1 MKVLVCTESEILGAV
16 AVHALTAEGHGVIAD
31 TRPDAFGPEV
41 QAAEALLVSPS
52 LAKTA
57 IRLLR
62 ERGFEGRAILF
73 SDDESE
79 VLLPQVGPLGADGA
93 LTASPIEGFGDRFM
107 EALKQRRRVLIVDDS
122 EMAAELLGA
131 ELEPKGF
138 EILYAPG
145 AEEATRL
152 ILDKATRPDLVLLDI
167 NMPNV
172 DGKQYCRFLKQNH
185 LFRGIKVVLCSG
197 QERAEVEAAAAECGA
212 DGFILKDEFLGDWLS
227 KQVG

>member
-16 AVHALTAEGHGVIAD
+16 AAHALDAEGHGVLAEA
-31 TRPDAFGPEV
+31 RPEAFGPEV
-41 QAAEALLVSPS
+41 AAAEALLVSPA

-62 ERGFEGRAILF
+62 DRGFEGRALLF
-73 SDDESE
+73 SDDEQEALSA
-79 VLLPQVGPLGADGA
+79 QVGPLGADGA
-93 LTASPIEGFGDRFM
+93 LTASPIEGFGARFV

-122 EMAAELLGA
+122 AMAAELLGA

-138 EILYAPG
+138 QIAYAPD

-152 ILDKATRPDLVLLDI
+152 ILDKESRPDLILLDI
-167 NMPNV
+167 NMPDV

-197 QERAEVEAAAAECGA
+197 QERAAVEAAAAECGA